1 MKISKKNQTIKI
13 ITICASQL
21 AMILSIVLVL
31 VGVTKDAAFLKII
44 LGILSMASVLY
55 LGLIGFGS
63 VVTEAENEKLN
74 QRVDELT
81 ETVTRFDDAVIE
93 INQRNDKNS
102 QIMKQATQGIAGSL
116 ELLMEKI
123 KLMTEPPVQ
132 PEEPQKGKKR

>member
-1 MKISKKNQTIKI
+1 MKLNKKNQTIKI
-13 ITICASQL
+13 ITICAAQL

-63 VVTEAENEKLN
+63 VVTEAENETLN
-74 QRVDELT
+74 NRVEELI
-81 ETVTRFDDAVIE
+81 ETVNKFDDTVAE
-93 INQRNDKNS
+93 INARNAENS
-102 QIMKQATQGIAGSL
+102 KIMKQATHGIAGSL
-116 ELLMEKI
+116 ELLMQ
-123 KLMTEPPVQ
+123 KLNLLTEPPVA

>member
-13 ITICASQL
+13 ITICAAQL

-31 VGVTKDAAFLKII
+31 VGVTKDAALLKII

-123 KLMTEPPVQ
+123 KMITEPPVQ

>member
-55 LGLIGFGS
+55 LGLIGYGS